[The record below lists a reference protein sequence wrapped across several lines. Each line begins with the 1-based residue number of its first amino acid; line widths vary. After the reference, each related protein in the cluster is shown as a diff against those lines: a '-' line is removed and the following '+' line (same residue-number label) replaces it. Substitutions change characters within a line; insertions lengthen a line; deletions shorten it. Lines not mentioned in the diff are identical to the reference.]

1 MLEKENANNS
11 QAPVEVMKDGLRFRR
26 KRKHKDIDKM
36 LVDESMD
43 NQVPEVQGS
52 KENQNQKNFSEDE
65 MAPSKGKKFKYSKN
79 KENENSQNEKMV
91 PQSNN
96 IKQNE
101 LILNTN
107 NNIQNIVQNNIQV
120 QDNKENII
128 SSKVFQEDKDKETK
142 ISKKSTLEDILKREE
157 NEKEKGFN
165 AMKQQNSKISENR
178 KVYLFELDRI
188 KSVVKNFQDHFANVS
203 FPLMQK
209 KLVACC
215 KKNTRSVRDFKGILI
230 MIKLF

>member
-1 MLEKENANNS
+1 LGIG
-11 QAPVEVMKDGLRFRR
+11 DWGLG
-26 KRKHKDIDKM
+26 IGPNPQ
-36 LVDESMD
+36 SPIP
-43 NQVPEVQGS
+43 NPQSP
-52 KENQNQKNFSEDE
+52 
-65 MAPSKGKKFKYSKN
+65 KN